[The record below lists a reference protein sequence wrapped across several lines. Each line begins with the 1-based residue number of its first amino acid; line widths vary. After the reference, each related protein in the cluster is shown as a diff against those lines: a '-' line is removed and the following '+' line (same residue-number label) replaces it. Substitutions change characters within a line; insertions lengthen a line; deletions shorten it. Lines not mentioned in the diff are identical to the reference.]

1 MIDRQEL
8 EAALKEFGYNLLPDI
23 LDTIMYRVDKTG
35 AYFCLF
41 AISKLRL
48 FDFQGLRTM
57 SFSAFVRV
65 CVVLQ
70 AITATF
76 RRHEI
81 QVLCELTEVFF
92 NF

>member
-8 EAALKEFGYNLLPDI
+8 ESALKEFGYNLLPDI

-35 AYFCLF
+35 T
-41 AISKLRL
+41 SKAMPFSSNSYLNL
-48 FDFQGLRTM
+48 QGLRTM

-81 QVLCELTEVFF
+81 QVLC
-92 NF
+92 